1 MGILRSSFKRS
12 KAPACKRKEHSVM
25 FRLWKTFLK
34 DLCVSQ
40 LQHCDCSVIKY

>member
-25 FRLWKTFLK
+25 FRLWKI
-34 DLCVSQ
+34 CVSA
-40 LQHCDCSVIKY
+40 SYSIVIVVLSNTNSIK